1 MSPIRLRPCSDADLA
16 IPAVPHAHR
25 SPMGIVHEHET
36 SADTDAGRESTR
48 DDYHTITHDDAKKQ
62 YIH

>member
-1 MSPIRLRPCSDADLA
+1 MLPIRLRPCSDADLA

-36 SADTDAGRESTR
+36 SADTDAAVRFAPGTCHLIGTSKGAIR
-48 DDYHTITHDDAKKQ
+48 DAS
-62 YIH
+62 